1 MRYFIIDLDAKIT
14 CNASGKSLNK
24 APLLHVARTLNDYE
38 MFFVT
43 DGVLNIKQT
52 EESRV
57 TAGEVLFHRKDMFQA
72 GTEAAPCT
80 FYWLHFDNGTRVAEN
95 ESELRDM
102 LAENGDGVYFAE
114 RFRLTDTERITLML
128 TELNC
133 YAAES
138 GGETVRRYLLKALL
152 AEVARQY
159 ALSTTEEK
167 KDKRFSDLLA
177 SLKYY
182 VYGEISLA
190 KIADI
195 YGYNPKYLARLF
207 SEKTGRTF
215 TCYVTEKRIDKAKEL
230 LVSEYSSVKE
240 IAYRIGYNDEYY
252 FMRVFKKQTGMTP
265 GEYRKTFRSVIYT

>member
-1 MRYFIIDLDAKIT
+1 MRYFVIDLDAPIS
-14 CNASGKSLNK
+14 CNISGKSLNK
-24 APLLHVARTLNDYE
+24 APLLHVARVLTDYE

-57 TAGEVLFHRKDMFQA
+57 TAGEVLFHRKDIFQA
-72 GTEAAPCT
+72 GTKAAPCT
-80 FYWLHFDNGTRVAEN
+80 FYWLHFANGTRVAKD
-95 ESELRDM
+95 ESELAEM
-102 LAENGDGVYFAE
+102 LKKDGETVYFAE
-114 RFRLTDTERITLML
+114 KFKLTDTERITIML

-152 AEVARQY
+152 AEIARQY
-159 ALSTTEEK
+159 ALSVTEEK

-177 SLKYY
+177 SLRYY
-182 VYGEISLA
+182 VYGDISLN

-207 SEKTGRTF
+207 VKKTGKTF
-215 TCYVTEKRIDKAKEL
+215 TNYVTEKRINKAKEL
-230 LVSEYSSVKE
+230 LVSEYASVKE
-240 IAYRIGYNDEYY
+240 IAFRIGYNDEYY
-252 FMRVFKKQTGMTP
+252 FMRVFKSQTGMTP
-265 GEYRKTFRSVIYT
+265 GEYRKAFRSVIYT